1 MRISDWSSDVCSSD
15 LVSDGIWASAPWA
28 VNGPVGDDAVHTVR
42 SVPRNSSRLLNAYQ
56 VPSCSKTLS
65 VWETPPLAGISSWAA
80 IWERTHALPSQNLHR
95 ERSRMSS
102 GRTRATLTETPK
114 RSDERRV
121 GKKG

>member
-95 ERSRMSS
+95 ERPRMSS
-102 GRTRATLTETPK
+102 GRTRAGTE
-114 RSDERRV
+114 ERRV
-121 GKKG
+121 VKECGRTGRNR